1 MEDRV
6 VPNTAPYAPDEMWW
20 THAGQTV
27 SIWPGV
33 SDDDG
38 DPLSL
43 SIGQP
48 PSNGTVTTDGY
59 NDFTYTP
66 NPDFVGTDSFTYAA
80 SDGFPDGTSTG
91 TITISVDNTA
101 PSAPDELWWT
111 HAGQSVSIWPGVS
124 DDDGDGLTLAVASQ
138 PGHGTVTTDGYNEF
152 LYTPNPDFVGTDS
165 FTYSASDGFPG
176 GTSTGTI
183 TVTVEP
189 PFVTIESWQ
198 GTIEGS
204 QTPGWFRFTRTGPTV
219 SDLTVNYTIDDP
231 TEFEVATPGKDYQV
245 LSGSVVI
252 PAGAA
257 SVDVPV
263 TPMMDNEFED
273 DEPVQITLVAPPPE
287 TARYQ
292 IDEATATQIVMIT
305 DDPPQVMATAV
316 WEQVG
321 DEIGQITLTRS
332 GGNINEALTVW
343 FEPEGTLYDDGETL
357 TVTMAAT
364 AVIPAGQ
371 TTLVV
376 PIIADPANGGIA
388 NVQMPGATPA
398 AMRAD
403 QSQQLT
409 NLINDL
415 DGTLPPGPALV
426 AGIEGLPFPLT
437 YSEHTVLLAFLRDYA
452 NADPSLFG
460 TDVVKQLAIQAAQD
474 QVARE
479 VDWRCLPP
487 RAAQAV
493 VGGLG
498 VFAGAITLAPDWS
511 KIETNVNNLI
521 ADLGS
526 PVFQT
531 RINAQDSLID
541 VVNGYVTRGD
551 ITRATL
557 VIRQLRAN
565 ATSPNPE
572 ISNRI
577 LDEILPVTV
586 KAVRYYPAKLAAVA
600 AVVGG
605 WVLP

>member
-1 MEDRV
+1 
-6 VPNTAPYAPDEMWW
+6 
-20 THAGQTV
+20 
-27 SIWPGV
+27 
-33 SDDDG
+33 
-38 DPLSL
+38 
-43 SIGQP
+43 
-48 PSNGTVTTDGY
+48 
-59 NDFTYTP
+59 
-66 NPDFVGTDSFTYAA
+66 
-80 SDGFPDGTSTG
+80 
-91 TITISVDNTA
+91 
-101 PSAPDELWWT
+101 
-111 HAGQSVSIWPGVS
+111 
-124 DDDGDGLTLAVASQ
+124 
-138 PGHGTVTTDGYNEF
+138 
-152 LYTPNPDFVGTDS
+152 
-165 FTYSASDGFPG
+165 
-176 GTSTGTI
+176 
-183 TVTVEP
+183 
-189 PFVTIESWQ
+189 
-198 GTIEGS
+198 
-204 QTPGWFRFTRTGPTV
+204 
-219 SDLTVNYTIDDP
+219 
-231 TEFEVATPGKDYQV
+231 
-245 LSGSVVI
+245 
-252 PAGAA
+252 
-257 SVDVPV
+257 
-263 TPMMDNEFED
+263 
-273 DEPVQITLVAPPPE
+273 
-287 TARYQ
+287 
-292 IDEATATQIVMIT
+292 
-305 DDPPQVMATAV
+305 
-316 WEQVG
+316 
-321 DEIGQITLTRS
+321 
-332 GGNINEALTVW
+332 
-343 FEPEGTLYDDGETL
+343 
-357 TVTMAAT
+357 MAAT

-437 YSEHTVLLAFLRDYA
+437 YSEHTVLSAFLRDYA